1 MNEYY
6 ILVGKSLGKLGPVI
20 MGNDGL
26 LSLLSDSLI
35 SFLTIFFFIHFS
47 TKIKVVVCTKVKV
60 LNHSAS
66 LKNWSF
72 KLSQQLIKNFV
83 NVYQTSFSSSCFS
96 ERNYFSQKV
105 KGATYYKCQWNGKFI
120 FSCLPKN
127 WPWYYKF
134 NTTLLG
140 NSQCIAQKSSLF
152 FFGGHLV
159 KNTLKC
165 AKCHFCQFFHTNWHR
180 K

>member
-1 MNEYY
+1 MN
-6 ILVGKSLGKLGPVI
+6 IIFWWGKSLRKLGPVI

-26 LSLLSDSLI
+26 LSLLSDSII
-35 SFLTIFFFIHFS
+35 SFLFNNLLHPFFNKNQS
-47 TKIKVVVCTKVKV
+47 CRTKAKV

-83 NVYQTSFSSSCFS
+83 NVYQTSLSSSCFS

-127 WPWYYKF
+127 WPYYKF

-140 NSQCIAQKSSLF
+140 NSQFSALKNFSSGAILWKI
-152 FFGGHLV
+152 H
-159 KNTLKC
+159 
-165 AKCHFCQFFHTNWHR
+165 
-180 K
+180 